1 MMLKRFGLIS
11 AICLTFFGCSS
22 NRNYDQVTR
31 FHDDGRAKPVVA
43 FVPVFDRS
51 NAQVGWSLSDEFTD
65 QLRGRLHKQNSFYL
79 NTPDEVNQVVADL
92 SAEDNPFSIHTDW
105 IKDAFDRHEFVIFT
119 ELVEHDIHVKPLKGS
134 FVDKIT
140 PSSELS
146 LSMRVRVF
154 DLRGS
159 QPEVILQE
167 VVHQNHL
174 IPKPSNLNEPSPEK
188 WKKMTFI
195 VSPMGL
201 AHSQFSKE
209 IIKRIEDYILLS
221 KGQ

>member
-1 MMLKRFGLIS
+1 MILKRFGLIS
-11 AICLTFFGCSS
+11 ALCLTFFGCAS
-22 NRNYDQVTR
+22 NSNYDQVTR

-43 FVPVFDRS
+43 FIPVFDRS

-65 QLRGRLHKQNSFYL
+65 RLLGRLNKQNNFYL
-79 NTPDEVNQVVADL
+79 NTPGKINRVVANL
-92 SAEDNPFSIHTDW
+92 GAENNPFSTNTDW

-119 ELVEHDIHVKPLKGS
+119 ELVEHDIHLKPLKGN

-159 QPEVILQE
+159 NPEVILQE
-167 VVHQNHL
+167 FVHQNYL

-188 WKKMTFI
+188 WKKLTFI
-195 VSPMGL
+195 VSPIGL
-201 AHSQFSKE
+201 AHAQFSKE
-209 IIKRIEDYILLS
+209 ISKRVEDYILLS
-221 KGQ
+221 KSQ

>member
-11 AICLTFFGCSS
+11 ALCLTLFGCSS
-22 NRNYDQVTR
+22 NSNYDQVTR

-43 FVPVFDRS
+43 FIPVFDRS
-51 NAQVGWSLSDEFTD
+51 DAQVGWSLSDEFTD
-65 QLRGRLHKQNSFYL
+65 QLRGRLQKQNSFYL
-79 NTPDEVNQVVADL
+79 NTPDEINQVVANL
-92 SAEDNPFSIHTDW
+92 SAEDNPFSTNIDW
-105 IKDAFDRHEFVIFT
+105 IKDAFDRHEFVIFA
-119 ELVEHDIHVKPLKGS
+119 ELVEHDIHSKPLKGS

-159 QPEVILQE
+159 HPEVILQE
-167 VVHQNHL
+167 FIHQDHL
-174 IPKPSNLNEPSPEK
+174 IPKPSKLNEPNPEK

-201 AHSQFSKE
+201 AHMQFSKE
-209 IIKRIEDYILLS
+209 VIKRVEDYILLS
-221 KGQ
+221 KSQ

>member
-1 MMLKRFGLIS
+1 MLKRFGISLTLCLI
-11 AICLTFFGCSS
+11 LFGCSS
-22 NRNYDQVTR
+22 NGNYDQVTR

-43 FVPVFDRS
+43 FIPVFDRS

-79 NTPDEVNQVVADL
+79 NTPDEINQIVANL
-92 SAEDNPFSIHTDW
+92 SAEDNPFSTNTDW
-105 IKDAFDRHEFVIFT
+105 IKDAFDHHEFVVFA
-119 ELVEHDIHVKPLKGS
+119 ELVEHDIHLKPLKGN

-159 QPEVILQE
+159 HPEVILQE
-167 VVHQNHL
+167 FVHQNYL
-174 IPKPSNLNEPSPEK
+174 IPKPSNLNNPNPEK
-188 WKKMTFI
+188 WKKVTFI

-201 AHSQFSKE
+201 AHTQFSKE
-209 IIKRIEDYILLS
+209 IIKRIENYILLS
-221 KGQ
+221 KSQ

>member
-1 MMLKRFGLIS
+1 MMLKRLGPIFAL
-11 AICLTFFGCSS
+11 CLALFGCSS
-22 NRNYDQVTR
+22 NSNYDQVTR

-43 FVPVFDRS
+43 FIPVFDRS

-79 NTPDEVNQVVADL
+79 NTPDEVNQIVANL
-92 SAEDNPFSIHTDW
+92 SAEDNPFSTNIDW
-105 IKDAFDRHEFVIFT
+105 IKDAFDRHEFVIFA
-119 ELVEHDIHVKPLKGS
+119 ELVEHDIHSKPLKGS

-159 QPEVILQE
+159 HPEVILQE
-167 VVHQNHL
+167 FIHQDHL
-174 IPKPSNLNEPSPEK
+174 IPKPSNLNDPSPEK

-201 AHSQFSKE
+201 AHMQFSKE
-209 IIKRIEDYILLS
+209 VIKRVEDYILLS
-221 KGQ
+221 KSQ

>member
-11 AICLTFFGCSS
+11 ALCLTLFGCSS
-22 NRNYDQVTR
+22 NNNYDQVTR

-43 FVPVFDRS
+43 FIPVFDRS
-51 NAQVGWSLSDEFTD
+51 DAQVGWSLSDEFTD
-65 QLRGRLHKQNSFYL
+65 QLRGRLQKQNSFYL
-79 NTPDEVNQVVADL
+79 NTPDEINQVVANL
-92 SAEDNPFSIHTDW
+92 SAEDNPFSTNIDW
-105 IKDAFDRHEFVIFT
+105 IKDAFDRHEFVIFA
-119 ELVEHDIHVKPLKGS
+119 ELVEHDIHSKPLKGS

-146 LSMRVRVF
+146 LSMRIRVF

-159 QPEVILQE
+159 HPEVILQE
-167 VVHQNHL
+167 FVHQDHL
-174 IPKPSNLNEPSPEK
+174 IPKPSKLNEPNPEK

-201 AHSQFSKE
+201 AHMQFSKE
-209 IIKRIEDYILLS
+209 VIKRVEDYILLS
-221 KGQ
+221 KSQ